1 MFPSG
6 NAHHVIQHIR
16 KDGLIGQQGIL
27 QEGDEILE
35 VSRHS
40 FTAGFLG
47 TISCAGEWNYNGGV
61 GAQQGSRCAE
71 GHCE

>member
-1 MFPSG
+1 MAGWVSECFCIHYSTLQYVFPSG

-35 VSRHS
+35 VS
-40 FTAGFLG
+40 
-47 TISCAGEWNYNGGV
+47 
-61 GAQQGSRCAE
+61 
-71 GHCE
+71 